1 MARTRIRAHLAPLAR
16 TILLCAAATSCQH
29 GVDGSPGSTEG
40 ALPSARTSGGKPVAS
55 TATPSRTAR
64 LIVKVRGAVE
74 GGLAAATRPQAG
86 TVDFGAAMAQ
96 RRVAALLGPHNFRAA
111 RPLFPARVRMKAQLG
126 LSDADI
132 TRASGRRFPL
142 RAARSALTPRVPDFS
157 GTYVLELGSRS
168 RDEIAKTIA
177 ALRAD
182 PDVVY
187 AEEDGD
193 VRPTFVPNDP
203 LFGQLTGL
211 TNIGAPQAWDTAR
224 GSGVVV
230 AVVDSGLNYT
240 HVDID
245 ANVWSNPGEIA
256 NNGLDDD
263 GNGLTDDWRGWDFV
277 GPNSSQPAPDND
289 PADSTAHGS
298 HVSGTIAAE
307 GNNATGVVGVAF
319 LAKVMPLRV
328 FDDGARGSSSAIAAA
343 IVYAADEGADVINL
357 SLAGSGGQALFD
369 AIEYAHQHGVVIV
382 AAAGNDNVDVVT
394 NFPAGHPRVLSV
406 AAVDISDVRASF
418 SNWGSK
424 LDLAAPGVDVLSLD
438 RAADGYFLASG
449 TSMASPHVAGVAALV
464 IGVRPTLTVEQVRQT
479 LRASAIDLGAA
490 GKDPLYGY
498 GRVSASNAVLLAP
511 PLEAKIY
518 TPFDG
523 AKVQNSVALVGT
535 ARGPGFV
542 RYIVD
547 FGAGESPA
555 TWTTIRDTTTA
566 TAAAGGDI
574 GTFNTSTVADG
585 LYTVRLRAIDNL
597 SRTFSDQIQVTVRY
611 AEITAPGSPNIP
623 SMFAQFKSGAAI
635 FVGGRA
641 TGPSFQNF
649 RIEWAPGRDAS
660 TGFSAAG
667 VTLTGG
673 GSAPLENSNLGT
685 WTTPAAAV
693 GPHTIRLSVTNSGFT
708 SRHQITIYLEP
719 DLISENLPAH
729 VSGGNGGAPV
739 RARTASGSTRFI
751 LCGNGACSSVA
762 ADGSAT
768 SAAAFDIG
776 PPTEPGA
783 AAGVDPAAG
792 DEVVV
797 ADVRKLK
804 IFSADL
810 TPLREITTTRP
821 ETFSA
826 DRVTLADLDGDGAT
840 EIIALARD
848 TDAGGNW
855 LASGSLYVYRGNGQ
869 LYSPTYPVAL
879 AMAPIGHAQAHAVA
893 ADLNGDGRKEI
904 VVVLISSDFTSYEVR
919 ARNADGTTYA
929 GWPNTVVNN
938 PTVWGVSAADLD
950 HDGRQEI
957 LIAETAASTGSVQL
971 RILNSNGTTRPGW
984 PVEGIG
990 FLNLIAVGDLDRD
1003 QREEI
1008 VGGGLGSPIVVYR
1021 HDGTSFGGTWPALG
1035 TDVSP
1040 IVIADVNNDSF
1051 PDVVV
1056 SDSSTVS
1063 EGLITYKDAR
1073 LRALSRTGA
1082 LIKEWR
1088 LLALPGLNPYLGAP
1102 AVGDFN
1108 GDGRTDIA
1116 VNISMLGSLGGF
1128 APITNSQLTVL
1139 TTNATVNPAGDE
1151 WPFVNFDSG
1160 NSRSKAIPGAGSGQT
1175 TVQVAAAADAYVR
1188 NGTSAGT
1195 NFGNATTLQVKNSS
1209 QANET
1214 RLAYLRFALASVAGP
1229 VSSAK
1234 LRLFGSRPATS
1245 TATDAAFAVASTTW
1259 TETGITFNN
1268 RPALGAKQGASVVV
1282 GTTAQYY
1289 EWDVTAFVAAQKT
1302 AGASAVSLAVQM
1314 ETLITASP
1322 DSFNSRQ
1329 ASANRPELVVV
1340 FSSAGTPPGAATSPS
1355 PANAATG
1362 VATSAQLAWTAGAGA
1377 TSHDVYFGTSN
1388 PPAFRVNQTGTAHNP
1403 GALAASTTYFWR
1415 IDERNAAGV
1424 TTGAVWSF
1432 TTAAA
1437 CTPETNAAFC
1447 TRLAKNCGSVMG
1459 TDNCGAPRTVSS
1471 CGSCTAPQTC
1481 GGGGTPN
1488 VCGGGGGA
1496 AACDGLCSPPTLFT
1510 GPNFNSGNLG
1520 TSATCHQ
1527 TSAALSGANCGNFAT
1542 GRTMT
1547 VNGTT
1552 VTCAGGNITLPAP
1565 RNGGYCFRASAGD
1578 HAWAYFSTW

>member
-1 MARTRIRAHLAPLAR
+1 MAPKRLLSSPSTLAHA
-16 TILLCAAATSCQH
+16 ILICAAVAGCHQQGS
-29 GVDGSPGSTEG
+29 DGAPGSTEG
-40 ALPSARTSGGKPVAS
+40 TLPSARPAGGK
-55 TATPSRTAR
+55 TAAR
-64 LIVKVRGAVE
+64 AATSSQPARVIVKVRGAVE

-86 TVDFGAAMAQ
+86 TVDFRAAMGD
-96 RRVAALLGPHNFRAA
+96 RRVAALLGPHKLRAA
-111 RPLFPARVRMKAQLG
+111 RPLLAARVRMKAQLG

-132 TRASGRRFPL
+132 ARASSRRFPL
-142 RAARSALTPRVPDFS
+142 RAARSTVTPRVPDFS
-157 GTYVLELGSRS
+157 GTYVLDLGARS
-168 RDEIAKTIA
+168 RDELAATIA

-187 AEEDGD
+187 AEEDVD
-193 VRPTFVPNDP
+193 IKAQFVPNDP
-203 LFGQLTGL
+203 LFPQLTGL

-230 AVVDSGLNYT
+230 AVADTGLNRS

-245 ANVWSNPGEIA
+245 ANVWTNPGEIA
-256 NNGLDDD
+256 GNGLDDD
-263 GNGLTDDWRGWDFV
+263 GNGLTDDVQGWDFV
-277 GPNSSQPAPDND
+277 GANNGQPTPDND
-289 PADSTAHGS
+289 PADRTGHGS
-298 HVSGTIAAE
+298 HVAGTIAAE

-319 LAKVMPLRV
+319 LAKVMPLKV
-328 FDDGARGSSSAIAAA
+328 FDDGGRGSSSATAAA
-343 IVYAADEGADVINL
+343 LVYAADEGADVINL
-357 SLAGSGGQALFD
+357 SLGGAGGQAVFD

-382 AAAGNDNVDVVT
+382 ASAGNDNTDAAT
-394 NFPAGHPRVLSV
+394 NFPAGHPRALSV
-406 AAVDISDVRASF
+406 AAVDLSDVRASF

-424 LDLAAPGVDVLSLD
+424 LDLAAPGVGVLSLD
-438 RAADGYFLASG
+438 WVADGYFSASG

-464 IGVRPTLTVEQVRQT
+464 LGVRPTLTVEQVRQT
-479 LRASAIDLGAA
+479 LRASAVDLGAT
-490 GKDPLYGY
+490 GKDPMYGY

-518 TPFDG
+518 SPFDG
-523 AKVQNSVALVGT
+523 AKVQNTVALVGT

-542 RYIVD
+542 RYIVEV
-547 FGAGESPA
+547 GAGESPA

-574 GTFNTSTVADG
+574 GSLNTSTLADG
-585 LYTVRLRAIDNL
+585 LYTIRLRAIDNL
-597 SRTFSDQIQVTVRY
+597 SRTFSDQIQVVVRY
-611 AEITAPGSPNIP
+611 AEITSPGSPNVP

-641 TGPSFQNF
+641 TGPSFQSF

-673 GSAPLENSNLGT
+673 GSAPLENTNLGT

-708 SRHQITIYLEP
+708 SRHQVTVYLEP
-719 DLISENLPAH
+719 DLLSENLPAH
-729 VSGGNGGAPV
+729 VSGGNGGGPV
-739 RARTASGSTRFI
+739 RARTAGGSTRFI
-751 LCGNGACSSVA
+751 LCGTGLCSSVA

-768 SAAAFDIG
+768 SVAGFDVG
-776 PPTEPGA
+776 PPSEPGA

-797 ADVRKLK
+797 ADGGKLK
-804 IFSADL
+804 IFAADL

-840 EIIALARD
+840 EIVALARD
-848 TDAGGNW
+848 TDAGGGW
-855 LASGSLYVYRGNGQ
+855 LPSGSLHVYRGNGQ
-869 LYSPTYPVAL
+869 LYAAVYPVAL
-879 AMAPIGHAQAHAVA
+879 SLSPGGYAQAHAVA
-893 ADLNGDGRKEI
+893 ADLNGDGRKEV
-904 VVVLISSDFTSYEVR
+904 VVVLLGADFTSYEVR
-919 ARNADGTTYA
+919 ARNADGTAYA
-929 GWPNTVVNN
+929 GWPSTIVNGQN
-938 PTVWGVSAADLD
+938 VWGVSAADLD
-950 HDGRQEI
+950 HDGRPEL
-957 LIAETAASTGSVQL
+957 LIAETASGGSVQL
-971 RILNSNGTTRPGW
+971 RVLNSDGTTRPGW

-990 FLNLIAVGDLDRD
+990 FQNVIAVGDLDRD

-1008 VGGGLGSPIVVYR
+1008 VGGGLGSPLVVYR

-1040 IVIADVNNDSF
+1040 IVIADVNNDTF
-1051 PDVVV
+1051 PDVIV
-1056 SDSSTVS
+1056 SDTAVVS
-1063 EGLITYKDAR
+1063 EGLTTYKDTR

-1088 LLALPGLNPYLGAP
+1088 LLALPGLNPHLGAP

-1116 VNISMLGSLGGF
+1116 VNIGMLGSLGGL
-1128 APITNSQLTVL
+1128 APITNSQLSVL
-1139 TTNATVNPAGDE
+1139 TTNALVNPAADE

-1160 NSRSKAIPGAGSGQT
+1160 NSRSKAIPGGGGGQT
-1175 TVQVAAAADAYVR
+1175 TAQVAAAADAYVR

-1214 RLAYLRFALASVAGP
+1214 RLAYLRFPLTSVAGP
-1229 VSSAK
+1229 VSSAR
-1234 LRLFGSRPATS
+1234 LRLFGGRPATS
-1245 TATDAAFAVASTTW
+1245 SATDAAFAVASNTW

-1282 GTTAQYY
+1282 GTAAQYY
-1289 EWDVTAFVAAQKT
+1289 EWDVSAFVAAQKT
-1302 AGASAVSLAVQM
+1302 AGASAVSLAVTM

-1340 FSSAGTPPGAATSPS
+1340 FSNAGTLPGAATNPS

-1362 VATSAQLAWTAGAGA
+1362 VATSAPLGWTAGSGA

-1388 PPAFRVNQTGTAHNP
+1388 PPAFRVNQTATTHNP

-1415 IDERNAAGV
+1415 IDGRNAAGT
-1424 TTGAVWSF
+1424 TTGPVWSF

-1447 TRLAKNCGSVMG
+1447 ARLGKNCGTVMG
-1459 TDNCGAPRTVSS
+1459 TDNCGAARTVSS

-1481 GGGGTPN
+1481 GGGGTAN
-1488 VCGGGGGA
+1488 VCGGGGSA
-1496 AACDGLCSPPTLFT
+1496 APCDGLCSPPTPFT

-1527 TSAALSGANCGNFAT
+1527 TSAALSGANCGNFAS
-1542 GRTMT
+1542 GRTFS
-1547 VNGTT
+1547 VNGTAVSCT
-1552 VTCAGGNITLPAP
+1552 GGNIPLPAP